1 MPLARSCNV
10 STVKKN
16 SGQRLTSEI
25 IIHTNIGAEIG
36 NTLPRRRQFS
46 GLRGSGRGRLCS
58 ASAGCLH
65 DIRHLAGP
73 GGGRLRR
80 QRRLATAGGGSLRSP
95 PRPLWPSLGQP
106 DDRPTLLRS
115 FLTILVHHC
124 RHNSS
129 NIPSIRKHSQ
139 VTNHARCKKVFA
151 GRAGDR
157 NVLRPP
163 TPGNLQHPRRR
174 LPELGRRHPSPG
186 GRACPHQL
194 HSKTIGD
201 PKSSLRST

>member
-1 MPLARSCNV
+1 LPLARSCNI
-10 STVKKN
+10 STVKKTT
-16 SGQRLTSEI
+16 GQQLTSEI
-25 IIHTNIGAEIG
+25 IFHPNISAEIG
-36 NTLPRRRQFS
+36 NALPRRRQFS
-46 GLRGSGRGRLCS
+46 GLRGSGRGRLGS
-58 ASAGCLH
+58 ADAGCLH

-73 GGGRLRR
+73 RAGRLRR
-80 QRRLATAGGGSLRSP
+80 QRRLATAGGGSLRGP
-95 PRPLWPSLGQP
+95 PRLLRPSLGQP
-106 DDRPTLLRS
+106 DDRPALLRS
-115 FLTILVHHC
+115 FVTILIHHC
-124 RHNSS
+124 LHNSS

-174 LPELGRRHPSPG
+174 LPELGRRHPSPR

-201 PKSSLRST
+201 PQPSRSST